1 MSNKTTT
8 TPQVSIS
15 NIQHPSGLAQVT
27 EVAVHVLGTL
37 ELAQAWLNTP
47 ALALDGQ
54 RPVDLLGN
62 ETATQSVMDLL
73 IRIEYGVYS

>member
-1 MSNKTTT
+1 MPNKTT
-8 TPQVSIS
+8 PHVSAS
-15 NIQHPSGLAQVT
+15 KSRHPPNLAEVT
-27 EVAVHVLGTL
+27 ELAIHVLGTR
-37 ELAQAWLNTP
+37 ELAQAWLNTH

-54 RPVDLLGN
+54 RPVNLLGN

>member
-1 MSNKTTT
+1 MSNKTP
-8 TPQVSIS
+8 PQIS
-15 NIQHPSGLAQVT
+15 ASKVLSAPNLAEVT
-27 EVAVHVLGTL
+27 ELAIHVLGTR

-54 RPVDLLGN
+54 RPVNLLGN

>member
-1 MSNKTTT
+1 M
-8 TPQVSIS
+8 PRVSASKIRS
-15 NIQHPSGLAQVT
+15 PPSLAEVT
-27 EVAVHVLGTL
+27 EFAIHVLGMR

-54 RPVDLLGN
+54 IPVDLLGN

>member
-1 MSNKTTT
+1 MSNKPTT
-8 TPQVSIS
+8 TPRVSIG

-27 EVAVHVLGTL
+27 ELAVRVLGTR
-37 ELAQAWLNTP
+37 ELARAWLNTP
-47 ALALDGQ
+47 ALALDGKL
-54 RPVDLLGN
+54 PIDLLDN

>member
-1 MSNKTTT
+1 MPNKT
-8 TPQVSIS
+8 TPQVSVS
-15 NIQHPSGLAQVT
+15 KVLPAPNLAQVT
-27 EVAVHVLGTL
+27 ELAIRVLGTR

-54 RPVDLLGN
+54 IPVDLLGN